1 MVFSEGGILH
11 VTLAF
16 VNPGEQV
23 LVPNPGYPTYTS
35 LSKILGAEVIN
46 YDLKEDE
53 NWMPDFEALER
64 MDLSRVKLMW
74 TNYPNMPTGANAT
87 PEHSAV
93 YIAFHL
99 QNPLYKLSI

>member
-1 MVFSEGGILH
+1 M
-11 VTLAF
+11 TLAF

-35 LSKILGAEVIN
+35 LSKILGAEVVN
-46 YDLKEDE
+46 YNLKEEDG
-53 NWMPDFEALER
+53 WMPDFDELEK

-87 PEHSAV
+87 PE
-93 YIAFHL
+93 
-99 QNPLYKLSI
+99 LYKRLVGVCPPQEHRDCERQSVQLYPER

>member
-1 MVFSEGGILH
+1 MSLWHLSIRE
-11 VTLAF
+11 
-16 VNPGEQV
+16 NKCWS
-23 LVPNPGYPTYTS
+23 NPGYPTYTS

-74 TNYPNMPTGANAT
+74 TNYPNMPTAPMQLRNYTGVSLTLPAAR
-87 PEHSAV
+87 
-93 YIAFHL
+93 IL
-99 QNPLYKLSI
+99 